1 MREADIKKLYVKF
14 FLDDGSATVSILVDE
29 RWTVAD
35 VMRHIADKV
44 KVALTEQHAIVEEYP
59 ELFIKRIY
67 EDNEFLVENIMMWTL
82 NSQNKLYFT
91 RRPDKY
97 VFIDRPEE
105 FLLSERNIDMIS
117 RGPPSPETKR
127 MSSGGMHST
136 AYSLTSNG
144 FGNAATPIAS
154 PNVALPVSGIYSSNV
169 KPTIAPM
176 PPTKPH
182 FGGANMY
189 SSTSL
194 SESAAAGVPSVMHMS
209 SSTPK
214 KMPPPPPPKRADTTR
229 LHSVSCLFVNR
240 P

>member
-1 MREADIKKLYVKF
+1 MVTEWPHKRVPKASPNQSSSGCSNAENASVAAPQQPSAQPLTANEIKAAKIREALEKMREADIKKLYVKF

-127 MSSGGMHST
+127 S
-136 AYSLTSNG
+136 
-144 FGNAATPIAS
+144 I
-154 PNVALPVSGIYSSNV
+154 V
-169 KPTIAPM
+169 KE
-176 PPTKPH
+176 
-182 FGGANMY
+182 
-189 SSTSL
+189 L
-194 SESAAAGVPSVMHMS
+194 
-209 SSTPK
+209 
-214 KMPPPPPPKRADTTR
+214 
-229 LHSVSCLFVNR
+229 
-240 P
+240 